1 MERLALSIIDSPEPS
16 MYYRL
21 LQLLI
26 GIGLFLSLW
35 IVIPAPTFSLLPLG
49 VGAPEISPGLMALHA
64 IALLLTCLYHNH
76 KTAFRIMMIGG
87 LLGLILSSLPL
98 LQLPRAIQ
106 QANAAMHTSLG
117 KSYLAHLSPAQQTQ
131 FRPHPFNIL
140 DCIRQIPL
148 GSSRQDLDIP
158 FAQPDGQTLTLNL
171 YRPPQAGT
179 YPAVVVIYGGAWQGG
194 SPYSNTQFSQYL
206 AARGYVVW
214 AISYRHAPQYQFP
227 AQIEDVRSALT
238 FIKDHASDY
247 DTDSNRIALLGRS
260 AGGHLAALAGYGQ
273 TDLPIRAVVSYYSP
287 VDLAKGYYD
296 PPFPDPID
304 VKSVLQAFIGGDP
317 NQFPEKYQQAS
328 PIHAVKP
335 NLPPSLLVYGAQD
348 HLVKVEFGRA
358 MLEKLQAEGN
368 TAVMIEIPWAEHA
381 FDAIFSGI
389 SNQFA
394 LYYTERF
401 LAWALV

>member
-1 MERLALSIIDSPEPS
+1 MF
-16 MYYRL
+16 YRL

-35 IVIPAPTFSLLPLG
+35 IVVPAPTFTLLPLG
-49 VGAPEISPGLMALHA
+49 VGAPEISPGLMVLHA
-64 IALLLTCLYHNH
+64 IALLLTCLYRSH
-76 KTAFRIMMIGG
+76 KTAFRIMIVGG
-87 LLGLILSSLPL
+87 LLGFVLSSLPL
-98 LQLPRAIQ
+98 IQLPRAIQ
-106 QANAAMHTSLG
+106 QANAAMQTNLG
-117 KSYLAHLSPAQQTQ
+117 KDYLAKLSPTPQAQ
-131 FRPHPFNIL
+131 FRPHPFNLL

-148 GSSRQDLDIP
+148 GKIRQDLGIP
-158 FAQPDGQTLTLNL
+158 FAQPDGQTLKLNL
-171 YRPPQAGT
+171 YRPPQPGT
-179 YPAVVVIYGGAWQGG
+179 YPAVVVIYGGAWRTG
-194 SPYSNTQFSQYL
+194 SPDSNTQFSQYL

-214 AISYRHAPQYQFP
+214 AISYRHAPHYQFP

-247 DTDSNRIALLGRS
+247 DTDPNRVALLGRS
-260 AGGHLAALAGYGQ
+260 AGGHLATLAAYGKS
-273 TDLPIRAVVSYYSP
+273 DLPISAVVSYYGP

-304 VKSVLQAFIGGDP
+304 VKSVLKAFIGGDP
-317 NQFPEKYQQAS
+317 KQFPEKYKQAS
-328 PIHAVKP
+328 PIRTVKP

-358 MLEKLQAEGN
+358 MLKKLQAEGN
-368 TAVMIEIPWAEHA
+368 TAVMVEIPWAEHA

-401 LAWALV
+401 LAWALL